1 MAKSSDSGKAWLA
14 AAIIF
19 LLGIALSLFYFKPSI
34 SGAVIG
40 EQGEEKTQELGLKAE
55 SSITEEITLSD
66 FGENN
71 LLAAFKLSGNL
82 QTSDEDA
89 DVKVYLRAN
98 GNEYLVL
105 DFDAIKESAI
115 NEITGFAVK
124 EGGGDRGGGGNAG
137 GDNRGGNGGGDGGG
151 GDKGGGNE
159 GNGNGGS
166 DGGNNEGGGE
176 EAGQQE
182 NNAPEQNNANNENQA
197 NNQEQE
203 NNEEQ
208 VNGEQ
213 ELENQN
219 INQEEP
225 TPEENQG
232 QAEQEAEQTPEA
244 AGAGAEAGAEEQPQE
259 EAEAQEQEQN
269 AGGENQNAEE
279 QQPATEEQQAQE
291 QAENEITGGAAFGAQ
306 AAEKKE
312 EKNKKQ
318 TYVFHGLC
326 SDTCDLSDE
335 NLDSQN
341 YELVFEISGDVE
353 LKISDATYIII
364 EKEEEQNE
372 EPQNNEANETAGNET
387 ITLPQNQTAENG
399 TVNEIIAAPVLST
412 APTSSFGGTS
422 PTGTTTET
430 STTTIAA
437 PIEATALL
445 TTETLLPA
453 ASLPAAPETVASS
466 PLSQEVLFRAIGA
479 NVHAISI
486 ITVPQISIREINF
499 ALEKEA
505 NDVRLD
511 VQALPARPAELPAAG
526 AESAALAITGA
537 AVASPVS
544 AYQYLQ
550 ITVSGGAT
558 SDDVALA
565 KMKFSV
571 DKPWLAESNYNKNS
585 VRLNRWHNE
594 RWNELPTTFISEA
607 PDSYTYEAESPG
619 FSVFAVTAERPAAQQ
634 QAGTMRGEIK
644 SGGTTALITT
654 SISGATAAM
663 QIPQPTKGSSSILV
677 LLIALAAGAI
687 LFAKRRAAQKHRR
700 KK

>member
-312 EKNKKQ
+312 ENKKQ